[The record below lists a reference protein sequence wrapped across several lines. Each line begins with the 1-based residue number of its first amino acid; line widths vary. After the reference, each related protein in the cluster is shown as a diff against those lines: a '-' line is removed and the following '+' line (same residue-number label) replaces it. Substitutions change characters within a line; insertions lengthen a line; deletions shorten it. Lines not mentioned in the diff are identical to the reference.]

1 MKGEDENHSDA
12 GAACCNVIVYFI
24 PYFVSIY
31 LQVNVQRDDS
41 ALDLFI
47 AAQVFMDAIV
57 ASRAEVRKF
66 PPPVAVGREKRESE
80 MCVIEAHSRNSWNTH

>member
-66 PPPVAVGREKRESE
+66 PPPVGREERK
-80 MCVIEAHSRNSWNTH
+80 